1 MGIDSSNHNIN
12 KDIELTDYKTD
23 FFKYCI
29 FSKKCGEKTLDDSFL
44 SQPNIS
50 VVNDSKETNFSLF
63 GVFDGHNSDY
73 VSHYL
78 SKNFQKLY
86 EKEVGN
92 INKDNY
98 QSKIEEIFKAMD
110 KQLKGEQKENIQE
123 ANKEEENNIM
133 NINNDNNIENSIKSL
148 DLSVK
153 DNEFNLIKE
162 SIQNGQDIPEDLKD
176 IDDSDIKDLL
186 LFKNLFQ
193 YNNNYLYNNNN
204 LNYIG
209 SSASVVLINDNN
221 IITADLGLTKCILF
235 NKDGIILNNKETK
248 IYEEHTFKNKEEKKR
263 IKKFNKSIDYESL
276 KINFYVPASRSFGF
290 FEYKEN
296 EVLNEENQIISC
308 VPDVYIYDRNMID
321 FILLV
326 SRGMFPTN
334 DSLKKLL
341 DKIKK
346 AKKVN
351 NENDIEI
358 ELADIIKEYFK
369 YKKDE
374 IKRISSKKNQ
384 KIPKGNTMNT
394 KDEHKSISSIYIGKE
409 DGAEEKEI
417 IKQLDEKYFTDV
429 MNINKTYDCNR
440 DYNST
445 CILIQLL
452 KNQTQENKKN
462 ENDIKNEE
470 NAKKVSEEK
479 EKEKEK
485 EKEIKILEDNKDEL
499 ENNKNEENKIENEN
513 KEKEKNEN
521 KNEIKNENGEKI
533 GEINNKKEEDNKNKS
548 EKDNIN

>member
-1 MGIDSSNHNIN
+1 MGNELNNEYID
-12 KDIELTDYKTD
+12 KEPEDYESD
-23 FFKYCI
+23 CI
-29 FSKKCGEKTLDDSFL
+29 RYGVISQKWGEKTNDDSYL
-44 SQPNIS
+44 SLPDQSIS
-50 VVNDSKETNFSLF
+50 DKDKTFNYSLF

-73 VSHYL
+73 VSQYL

-123 ANKEEENNIM
+123 TNKEEENNII
-133 NINNDNNIENSIKSL
+133 NTNNDDTNTENGIKCI
-148 DLSVK
+148 DVSVK
-153 DNEFNLIKE
+153 DSEINLIKE

-176 IDDSDIKDLL
+176 IDDSEIKDLL

-235 NKDGIILNNKETK
+235 NKDGIILNNKEK
-248 IYEEHTFKNKEEKKR
+248 IFEDHTFKNKEEKKR

-308 VPDVYIYDRNMID
+308 VPDVNIYDRKGID

-326 SRGMFPTN
+326 SKGMSPTN

-341 DKIKK
+341 DKIKNV
-346 AKKVN
+346 KKDN
-351 NENDIEI
+351 NGNEIEI
-358 ELADIIKEYFK
+358 KLTDVINEYIK
-369 YKKDE
+369 YKKEE
-374 IKRISSKKNQ
+374 IKRIASRKNP
-384 KIPKGNTMNT
+384 KIPKVNTGT
-394 KDEHKSISSIYIGKE
+394 PKAEH
-409 DGAEEKEI
+409 
-417 IKQLDEKYFTDV
+417 
-429 MNINKTYDCNR
+429 
-440 DYNST
+440 
-445 CILIQLL
+445 
-452 KNQTQENKKN
+452 
-462 ENDIKNEE
+462 
-470 NAKKVSEEK
+470 
-479 EKEKEK
+479 
-485 EKEIKILEDNKDEL
+485 
-499 ENNKNEENKIENEN
+499 
-513 KEKEKNEN
+513 
-521 KNEIKNENGEKI
+521 
-533 GEINNKKEEDNKNKS
+533 
-548 EKDNIN
+548 

>member
-12 KDIELTDYKTD
+12 KDIEPTDYKTD

-29 FSKKCGEKTLDDSFL
+29 FSKKCGEKTLDDTLL

-50 VVNDSKETNFSLF
+50 VKNDSKETNFSLF

-73 VSHYL
+73 VSKYL
-78 SKNFQKLY
+78 SKNIQKLY
-86 EKEVGN
+86 EKEISN

-110 KQLKGEQKENIQE
+110 KQLKGEQKENIQK
-123 ANKEEENNIM
+123 ANEEEENNII
-133 NINNDNNIENSIKSL
+133 NINNDNNIIENDFNSI
-148 DLSVK
+148 DIGVK
-153 DNEFNLIKE
+153 DNEVNLIKD

-176 IDDSDIKDLL
+176 IDDSEIKELL

-248 IYEEHTFKNKEEKKR
+248 IFEEHTFKNKEEKKR

-308 VPDVYIYDRNMID
+308 VPDVNIYDRKGID

-326 SRGMFPTN
+326 SKGMSPTN

-341 DKIKK
+341 DKIKNV
-346 AKKVN
+346 KKDN
-351 NENDIEI
+351 NGNDIEI
-358 ELADIIKEYFK
+358 KLTDVINEYIK
-369 YKKDE
+369 YKKEE
-374 IKRISSKKNQ
+374 IKRIASRKNP
-384 KIPKGNTMNT
+384 KIPKVNTGMP
-394 KDEHKSISSIYIGKE
+394 KAEHKSTSSIYIGKE
-409 DGAEEKEI
+409 DCAEEKEI
-417 IKQLDEKYFTDV
+417 IKQLDENYFTDV
-429 MNINKTYDCNR
+429 MNINKTYDCKG

-452 KNQTQENKKN
+452 KYQAPEKKKI
-462 ENDIKNEE
+462 EKVIKNEE
-470 NAKKVSEEK
+470 NKKKAEEEK
-479 EKEKEK
+479 EEN
-485 EKEIKILEDNKDEL
+485 KIL
-499 ENNKNEENKIENEN
+499 ENNKNEQEKDKNEENKVEIENQEVEKIK
-513 KEKEKNEN
+513 KE
-521 KNEIKNENGEKI
+521 NEIKNENGEKN
-533 GEINNKKEEDNKNKS
+533 GEINDKKEEDNKNKS
-548 EKDNIN
+548 ENDNNN

>member
-12 KDIELTDYKTD
+12 KDIEPTDYKTD

-29 FSKKCGEKTLDDSFL
+29 FSKKCGEKTLDDTLL

-50 VVNDSKETNFSLF
+50 VKNDSKETNFSLF

-73 VSHYL
+73 VSKYL
-78 SKNFQKLY
+78 SKNIQKLY
-86 EKEVGN
+86 EKEISN

-110 KQLKGEQKENIQE
+110 KQLKGEQKENIQK
-123 ANKEEENNIM
+123 ANEEEENNII
-133 NINNDNNIENSIKSL
+133 NINNDNNIIENDFNSI
-148 DLSVK
+148 DIGVK
-153 DNEFNLIKE
+153 DNEVNLIKD

-176 IDDSDIKDLL
+176 IDDSEIKELL

-248 IYEEHTFKNKEEKKR
+248 IFEEHTFKNKEEKKR

-308 VPDVYIYDRNMID
+308 VPDVNIYDRKGID

-326 SRGMFPTN
+326 SKGMSPTN

-341 DKIKK
+341 DKIKNV
-346 AKKVN
+346 KKDN
-351 NENDIEI
+351 NGNDIEI
-358 ELADIIKEYFK
+358 KLTDVINEYIK
-369 YKKDE
+369 YKKEE
-374 IKRISSKKNQ
+374 IKRIASRKNP
-384 KIPKGNTMNT
+384 KIPKVNTGMS
-394 KDEHKSISSIYIGKE
+394 KAEHKSTSSIYIGKE
-409 DGAEEKEI
+409 DCAEEKEI
-417 IKQLDEKYFTDV
+417 IKQLDENYFTDV
-429 MNINKTYDCNR
+429 MNINKTYDCKG

-452 KNQTQENKKN
+452 KYQAPEKKKI
-462 ENDIKNEE
+462 EKVIKNEE
-470 NAKKVSEEK
+470 NKKKAEEEK
-479 EKEKEK
+479 EEN
-485 EKEIKILEDNKDEL
+485 KIL
-499 ENNKNEENKIENEN
+499 ENNKNEQEKDKNEENKVEIENQEVEKIK
-513 KEKEKNEN
+513 KE
-521 KNEIKNENGEKI
+521 NEIKNENGEKN
-533 GEINNKKEEDNKNKS
+533 GEINDKKEEDNKNKS
-548 EKDNIN
+548 ENDNNN

>member
-12 KDIELTDYKTD
+12 KDIEPTDYKTD

-29 FSKKCGEKTLDDSFL
+29 FSKKCGEKTLDDTLL

-50 VVNDSKETNFSLF
+50 VKNDSKETNFSLF

-73 VSHYL
+73 VSKYL
-78 SKNFQKLY
+78 SKNIQKLY
-86 EKEVGN
+86 EKEISN

-110 KQLKGEQKENIQE
+110 KQLKGEQKENIQK
-123 ANKEEENNIM
+123 ANEEEENNII
-133 NINNDNNIENSIKSL
+133 NINNDNNIIENDFNSI
-148 DLSVK
+148 DIGVK
-153 DNEFNLIKE
+153 DNEVNLIKD

-176 IDDSDIKDLL
+176 IDDSEIKELL

-248 IYEEHTFKNKEEKKR
+248 IFEEHTFKNKEEKKR

-308 VPDVYIYDRNMID
+308 VPDVNIYDRKGID

-326 SRGMFPTN
+326 SKGMSPTN

-341 DKIKK
+341 DKIKNV
-346 AKKVN
+346 KKDN
-351 NENDIEI
+351 NGNDIEI
-358 ELADIIKEYFK
+358 KLTDVINEYIK
-369 YKKDE
+369 YKKEE
-374 IKRISSKKNQ
+374 IKRIASRKNP
-384 KIPKGNTMNT
+384 KIPKVNTGMP
-394 KDEHKSISSIYIGKE
+394 KAEHKSTSSIYIGKE
-409 DGAEEKEI
+409 DCAEEKEI
-417 IKQLDEKYFTDV
+417 IKQLDENYFTDV
-429 MNINKTYDCNR
+429 MNINKTYDCKG

-452 KNQTQENKKN
+452 KYQAPEKKKI
-462 ENDIKNEE
+462 EKVIKNEE
-470 NAKKVSEEK
+470 NKKKAEEEK
-479 EKEKEK
+479 EEN
-485 EKEIKILEDNKDEL
+485 KILENNKDEQ
-499 ENNKNEENKIENEN
+499 EKDKNEENKVEIENQEVEKIK
-513 KEKEKNEN
+513 KE
-521 KNEIKNENGEKI
+521 NEIKNENGEKNR
-533 GEINNKKEEDNKNKS
+533 EINGKKEEDNKNKS
-548 EKDNIN
+548 ENDNNN

>member
-12 KDIELTDYKTD
+12 KDIEPTDYKTD

-29 FSKKCGEKTLDDSFL
+29 FSKKCGEKTLDDTLL

-50 VVNDSKETNFSLF
+50 VKNDSKETNFSLF

-73 VSHYL
+73 VSKYL
-78 SKNFQKLY
+78 SKNIQKLY
-86 EKEVGN
+86 EKEISN

-110 KQLKGEQKENIQE
+110 KQLKGEQKENIQK
-123 ANKEEENNIM
+123 ANEEEENNII
-133 NINNDNNIENSIKSL
+133 NINNDNNIIENDFNSI
-148 DLSVK
+148 DIGVK
-153 DNEFNLIKE
+153 DNEFNLIKD

-176 IDDSDIKDLL
+176 IDDSEIKELL

-248 IYEEHTFKNKEEKKR
+248 IFEEHTFKNKEEKKR

-308 VPDVYIYDRNMID
+308 VPDVNIYDRKGID

-326 SRGMFPTN
+326 SKGMSPTN

-341 DKIKK
+341 DKIKNI
-346 AKKVN
+346 KKDN
-351 NENDIEI
+351 NGNDIEI
-358 ELADIIKEYFK
+358 KLTDVINEYIK
-369 YKKDE
+369 YKKEE
-374 IKRISSKKNQ
+374 IKRIASRKNP
-384 KIPKGNTMNT
+384 KIPKVNTGMP
-394 KDEHKSISSIYIGKE
+394 KAEHKSTSSIYIGKE
-409 DGAEEKEI
+409 DCAEEKEI
-417 IKQLDEKYFTDV
+417 IKQLDENYFTDV
-429 MNINKTYDCNR
+429 MNINKTYDCKG

-452 KNQTQENKKN
+452 KYQAPEKKKI
-462 ENDIKNEE
+462 EKVIKNEE
-470 NAKKVSEEK
+470 NKKKAEEEK
-479 EKEKEK
+479 EN
-485 EKEIKILEDNKDEL
+485 KILEGNKDEQ
-499 ENNKNEENKIENEN
+499 EKDKNEENKVEIENQEVEKIK
-513 KEKEKNEN
+513 KE
-521 KNEIKNENGEKI
+521 NEIKNENGEKN
-533 GEINNKKEEDNKNKS
+533 GEINGKKEEDNKNKS
-548 EKDNIN
+548 ENDNNN

>member
-1 MGIDSSNHNIN
+1 MGIDTPNDNIN
-12 KDIELTDYKTD
+12 KDIEPTDYKTD

-50 VVNDSKETNFSLF
+50 VLNDSKETNFSLF

-86 EKEVGN
+86 EKEAAN
-92 INKDNY
+92 INKENY

-123 ANKEEENNIM
+123 DKEEEENNII
-133 NINNDNNIENSIKSL
+133 NINNDNNNIENSIKFL
-148 DLSVK
+148 DVNVK

-162 SIQNGQDIPEDLKD
+162 SIQNWQDIPEDLKD

-193 YNNNYLYNNNN
+193 YNNNYVYNNNN

-209 SSASVVLINDNN
+209 SSASVVLINDSN

-308 VPDVYIYDRNMID
+308 VPDVNIYDRKGID

-326 SRGMFPTN
+326 SKGMSPTN

-341 DKIKK
+341 DKIKNV
-346 AKKVN
+346 KKDN
-351 NENDIEI
+351 NGNEIEI
-358 ELADIIKEYFK
+358 KLTDVINEYIK
-369 YKKDE
+369 YKKEE
-374 IKRISSKKNQ
+374 IKRIASRKNP
-384 KIPKGNTMNT
+384 KIPKVNTGMP
-394 KDEHKSISSIYIGKE
+394 KAEHKSTSSIYIGKE
-409 DGAEEKEI
+409 DCAEEKEI
-417 IKQLDEKYFTDV
+417 IKQLDENYFTEV
-429 MNINKTYDCNR
+429 MNINKTYDCKG

-452 KNQTQENKKN
+452 KYQAPEKKKN
-462 ENDIKNEE
+462 
-470 NAKKVSEEK
+470 
-479 EKEKEK
+479 
-485 EKEIKILEDNKDEL
+485 
-499 ENNKNEENKIENEN
+499 
-513 KEKEKNEN
+513 
-521 KNEIKNENGEKI
+521 
-533 GEINNKKEEDNKNKS
+533 
-548 EKDNIN
+548 